1 MSQFL
6 GKQDQGIV
14 LDTSK
19 ITKPKLQRNR
29 SKVCKS
35 RPDFVST
42 GFVFRGIGPCDQ
54 SNVKWDSAG
63 SMVTQRAGPVGEY
76 NSGEVA
82 RTRARAKRV
91 AKMSRK
97 VAPQTFFGRKEGGFR
112 TGGDITVQIR
122 VGMVRCNG
130 GLQSEVQLL
139 QVQRQNM
146 FFEIGRRKTGKVKKL
161 PFLHLWC
168 AGNEGRG
175 MMRGDK
181 GEEFRVMFLSRFCS
195 ASVVIRFVYI
205 YIIQIS
211 IICSYPICFRG
222 FQAWR

>member
-42 GFVFRGIGPCDQ
+42 GFVFRGIGPCDQILCCVFCYIVFRGIGPCDQ

-112 TGGDITVQIR
+112 TGGDINVQIR

-195 ASVVIRFVYI
+195 ASVVIL
-205 YIIQIS
+205 
-211 IICSYPICFRG
+211 
-222 FQAWR
+222 